1 MGFFDRLSRLLRANL
16 NDLVSKAEDPVK
28 ILDQAVSDMQD
39 DLVKL
44 RQAVAMAIASQKRL
58 KSQAE
63 QAETQARTWYERAEL
78 ALKKN
83 EDELAR
89 EALTRRKTFQET
101 ATSLGTQVQAQSAQ
115 VETLKKSLVA
125 LEGKIAEA
133 RTKKDMLK
141 ARAQAAQ
148 AQQQLQ
154 SAVGS
159 MGTNS
164 AMAAFERMGDKVQ
177 SLEASSQAA
186 AELAGADLD
195 SQFAALEG
203 GDDVD
208 DELAALRKQVKG
220 GSEAAALPA
229 ADSEVKPVKVE
240 EVDADLEELRR
251 SIDKL

>member
-58 KSQAE
+58 KNQAE
-63 QAETQARTWYERAEL
+63 QAESQARTWYERAEL

-83 EDELAR
+83 EDDLAR

-101 ATSLGTQVQAQSAQ
+101 ATSLGTQVQTQSAQ

-164 AMAAFERMGDKVQ
+164 AMAAFERMEDKVQ

-195 SQFAALEG
+195 SQFLS
-203 GDDVD
+203 
-208 DELAALRKQVKG
+208 L
-220 GSEAAALPA
+220 
-229 ADSEVKPVKVE
+229 
-240 EVDADLEELRR
+240 
-251 SIDKL
+251 IHI

>member
-58 KSQAE
+58 KNQAKQAE
-63 QAETQARTWYERAEL
+63 SQARTWYERAEL

-83 EDELAR
+83 EDDLAR
-89 EALTRRKTFQET
+89 EALPRRKTFQET
-101 ATSLGTQVQAQSAQ
+101 AASLGTQVQAQSAQ

-159 MGTNS
+159 MGTIS
-164 AMAAFERMGDKVQ
+164 AMAAFERMEDKVQ

>member
-1 MGFFDRLSRLLRANL
+1 
-16 NDLVSKAEDPVK
+16 
-28 ILDQAVSDMQD
+28 
-39 DLVKL
+39 
-44 RQAVAMAIASQKRL
+44 
-58 KSQAE
+58 
-63 QAETQARTWYERAEL
+63 
-78 ALKKN
+78 
-83 EDELAR
+83 
-89 EALTRRKTFQET
+89 
-101 ATSLGTQVQAQSAQ
+101 
-115 VETLKKSLVA
+115 TLKKSLVA

-164 AMAAFERMGDKVQ
+164 AMAAFERMEDKVQ

>member
-1 MGFFDRLSRLLRANL
+1 MGCSQRFMGFFDRLSRLLRANL

-58 KSQAE
+58 KNQAE
-63 QAETQARTWYERAEL
+63 QMESQARTWYERAEL

-83 EDELAR
+83 EDDLAR

-101 ATSLGTQVQAQSAQ
+101 ATSLGTQVQAQRAQ

-141 ARAQAAQ
+141 ARAQAAK

-154 SAVGS
+154 SAVGK
-159 MGTNS
+159 
-164 AMAAFERMGDKVQ
+164 A
-177 SLEASSQAA
+177 
-186 AELAGADLD
+186 LA
-195 SQFAALEG
+195 
-203 GDDVD
+203 
-208 DELAALRKQVKG
+208 
-220 GSEAAALPA
+220 
-229 ADSEVKPVKVE
+229 
-240 EVDADLEELRR
+240 
-251 SIDKL
+251 